1 MTDYT
6 PKRSRN
12 IYKQYLSDPKAKMPK
27 RTQNYI
33 NAKKRKLESE
43 YVSNQQTNVQLNI
56 ILDSNHLQH
65 YQPNDQQSEQI
76 NSNESESVN
85 VQLNY
90 SISNG
95 FELQEIE
102 PSEQPNQTETTSSN
116 DLFNDLN
123 DFIRD
128 QKVTKE
134 DLAAAFLAA
143 FYGNSNTQ
151 KSLKDYIDLVNQL
164 ILTKD
169 NQLPTSFAGLIS
181 LLNGKKQKLNYE
193 KSWYC
198 DVCQKLINKLD
209 NRFQRECST
218 CNSR

>member
-1 MTDYT
+1 
-6 PKRSRN
+6 
-12 IYKQYLSDPKAKMPK
+12 
-27 RTQNYI
+27 
-33 NAKKRKLESE
+33 
-43 YVSNQQTNVQLNI
+43 
-56 ILDSNHLQH
+56 
-65 YQPNDQQSEQI
+65 
-76 NSNESESVN
+76 
-85 VQLNY
+85 LNY
-90 SISNG
+90 SKSNG

-102 PSEQPNQTETTSSN
+102 PSEQPNQTETTSLN

-164 ILTKD
+164 ILTKE

-193 KSWYC
+193 KSWYTTSLSANGKSAFFF
-198 DVCQKLINKLD
+198 VIFFFIFNGIIKANNQK
-209 NRFQRECST
+209 
-218 CNSR
+218 

>member
-12 IYKQYLSDPKAKMPK
+12 IYKQYLSDPNAKMLK
-27 RTQNYI
+27 RTQYYI

-76 NSNESESVN
+76 QSKESESVN

-90 SISNG
+90 SKSNG
-95 FELQEIE
+95 FEPQETE

-128 QKVTKE
+128 QK
-134 DLAAAFLAA
+134 AAFLAA

-198 DVCQKLINKLD
+198 DVCQKLITKLIKKLD
-209 NRFQRECST
+209 NRF
-218 CNSR
+218 

>member
-1 MTDYT
+1 
-6 PKRSRN
+6 
-12 IYKQYLSDPKAKMPK
+12 
-27 RTQNYI
+27 
-33 NAKKRKLESE
+33 LESE

-56 ILDSNHLQH
+56 ILDSNHLQL

-90 SISNG
+90 SKSNG

-116 DLFNDLN
+116 DLFIDLN

-134 DLAAAFLAA
+134 DLAAA